1 MKLKKPIFWENL
13 NFISILLYPLTLI
26 TEISNYFKNLQEK
39 QKFNI
44 KTICVGNIYL
54 GGTGKTPLS
63 IKINKILKKK
73 FKVVFI
79 KKFYS
84 NQFDEQNLLKK
95 NGKLITIEKR
105 RDGLRKAVKKKFDL
119 AILDDGLQEK
129 KINHDITIVC
139 FNSSS
144 GIGNGLILPAGP
156 LREKISSLKK
166 YDAAFLNGEK
176 KNKNLLNKI
185 KKANKNINIFESKYT
200 ILNLKYLNKKKN
212 YLVFSGIGNPS
223 EFENTLKK
231 YKLKINEHLIFP
243 DHYKYSSS
251 EINEIK
257 YKARSKNL
265 KIITTEKDYLRLNNK
280 DKKNINFVKIDL
292 KIKNLRKFCN
302 FLSERL

>member
-302 FLSERL
+302 FLNERL

>member
-156 LREKISSLKK
+156 LRERISSLKK

-302 FLSERL
+302 FLNERL